1 MQTIKENLIEKIMV
15 LIDEIFSK
23 KFDKPDDFY
32 FLEPVFIKNLY
43 LDLNFQYQLEGKTFI
58 HSKLVPN
65 LFNQIKLSFFKKE
78 KRITFIDTITIN
90 YYLVASISFVELK
103 YFLKQLQLLELQK
116 LLIELTFYEQ
126 NSEWC

>member
-1 MQTIKENLIEKIMV
+1 MQTIKEKLIEEIMV

-23 KFDKPDDFY
+23 KFDKPDYFY
-32 FLEPVFIKNLY
+32 FSDPVFIEILCI
-43 LDLNFQYQLEGKTFI
+43 DLNFQYQLEGKSFI
-58 HSKLVPN
+58 HSKLVKN
-65 LFNQIKLSFFKKE
+65 LFNQIKFSFFRKE
-78 KRITFIDTITIN
+78 KRITFIDTLTIN